1 MCISACP
8 GCGLTPLHGAR
19 PSCFARV
26 PVGACGQSSPVSP
39 RPPHR
44 GLAAARHWP
53 LCAGLPVCPPR
64 GRPRSG
70 AKTRRLAAADIVGL
84 LGYRRRNRGTKR
96 GTTACSWFVDS
107 FEINCLRH
115 LVESVNRDIW
125 RPWVPADSSGRRY
138 AEVKRELRSCLHRLF
153 PSKYPVQDIKELAE
167 SSLGTTHYPCQFSQA
182 FDFRV
187 ISRI

>member
-1 MCISACP
+1 MGHDPVASQGFQSVPAASHHQLAP
-8 GCGLTPLHGAR
+8 AR
-19 PSCFARV
+19 PT
-26 PVGACGQSSPVSP
+26 GA
-39 RPPHR
+39 
-44 GLAAARHWP
+44 WP
-53 LCAGLPVCPPR
+53 LRGIGPFCAGLPVCPPR

-167 SSLGTTHYPCQFSQA
+167 SSLGTTHHPCQFSQA